1 MIVVDTSVWVAALRS
16 STSREA
22 SAFAA
27 LLDSDD
33 VLLTAPVR
41 TELLGGARA
50 ADRRRL
56 KRLLTALPVAYPT
69 HDTWR
74 LMDGWAELARDR
86 GDRFGVG
93 DLLIAAIAKDAGAL
107 VWSLDADF
115 ARMERLE
122 LVDLYEPGV

>member
-22 SAFAA
+22 AAFGA

-41 TELLGGARA
+41 AELLGGARS

-69 HDTWR
+69 LETWR
-74 LMDGWAELARDR
+74 LMDKWAEIARDR
-86 GDRFGVG
+86 GDRFGVR

-107 VWSLDADF
+107 VWSLDADV
-115 ARMERLE
+115 ARMEHLDF
-122 LVDLYEPGV
+122 VDLYEPSV

>member
-16 STSREA
+16 ATSPEA
-22 SAFAA
+22 SAFSE

-50 ADRRRL
+50 ADRTQL

-69 HDTWR
+69 NDTWG
-74 LMDGWAELARDR
+74 LMDRWAELARDR

-93 DLLIAAIAKDAGAL
+93 DLLIAAMAKEAGAL

-115 ARMERLE
+115 KRMERLKF
-122 LVDLYEPGV
+122 VDLYEPGT